1 MISRLVLVLLALLIL
16 MDSRLCYAY
25 LPVCSNSVINAVT
38 ARVGCTVGDP
48 KCWLSKGGFCY
59 DYIQKMAMQRQS
71 GKTIQL
77 KNIKA
82 GDVKQGDVAQFNSQA
97 HYAYVESV
105 VRDNSGKPVAVNLS
119 EYNFGTCWV
128 DESSMVT
135 DKYKKVNRRSA
146 LPLNKVDGGFLRFR

>member
-1 MISRLVLVLLALLIL
+1 MIFKLVLVVSAFFIL
-16 MDSRLCYAY
+16 TASRLCYAY

-59 DYIQKMAMQRQS
+59 DYIQKMTMQRQS
-71 GKTIQL
+71 GKKYQL
-77 KNIKA
+77 KKIQSE
-82 GDVKQGDVAQFNSQA
+82 DVKKGDVAQFNSQA

-105 VRDNSGKPVAVNLS
+105 VRDKSGKAVAVNLS
-119 EYNFGTCWV
+119 EYNYGACWV

-135 DKYKKVNRRSA
+135 DKYKKVNRRSG
-146 LPLNKVDGGFLRFR
+146 LPLNNVDGGFLRVR